1 MSFRVFFLACL
12 LVATSF
18 AANDPRPIVGPGASK
33 DDVLNSY
40 GWPTGQS
47 QLGNREILNYPQGT
61 VTLIDGKV
69 EKVNFNMNMTWPPPR
84 PRPGAAPVATEKKV
98 DSLSDLWHI
107 RYETALA
114 EAARRHA
121 PILALFTGSDW
132 SPASKVF
139 QEDVAF
145 QSEFISA
152 FTGEYVL
159 LWLDFPTRSTQP
171 ADIAEQNQRLR
182 ERYGVITYPAV
193 LLIGADGELKRTV
206 DLSTPRPGQTYR
218 ERMIAAVRDSR
229 VLPGLPKLPKA
240 ELSPLQ
246 KAVEASSEGKS
257 TTAGVVKT
265 TLARAQAL
273 VLNGVTMGVVVA
285 ILLGW
290 AVWKWSPKFRGA
302 VRSDLSARMAEAGSG
317 LPSSAEM
324 AAWPRDKLRGLVAG
338 LAETN
343 DYVVLPGDGG
353 DVDMRLRRQRESKPC
368 ILVHCICGGPKLP
381 PAPVKRVRQVL
392 GAMTME
398 EVATGWVVAPL
409 GFTDESKVFA
419 QKNNIVLL
427 DGAQLRAQLSDLPPL
442 LLPKVMNRP
451 GV

>member
-1 MSFRVFFLACL
+1 MSLRVFFLACL
-12 LVATSF
+12 LAATCF

-61 VTLIDGKV
+61 VTLVDGKV
-69 EKVNFNMNMTWPPPR
+69 DRVNFNMNMAWPPPR
-84 PRPGAAPVATEKKV
+84 PRPAATPVTPEKKA
-98 DSLSDLWHI
+98 DSLSDLWLT
-107 RYETALA
+107 RYDAALA
-114 EAARRHA
+114 EASRRHT

-132 SPASKVF
+132 SPASKLF
-139 QEDVAF
+139 QDEVAF
-145 QSEFISA
+145 HSEFISA
-152 FTGEYVL
+152 FTGQYVL

-171 ADIAEQNQRLR
+171 PDVVEQNLRVR

-193 LLIGADGELKRTV
+193 LLLAPDGELKRTV
-206 DLSTPRPGQTYR
+206 DLSAPRPGESYR

-229 VLPGLPKLPKA
+229 VLPGLPKAPKF
-240 ELSPLQ
+240 EPPPLQ
-246 KAVEASSEGKS
+246 KAVEASTEGQS
-257 TTAGVVKT
+257 TTASVVKT
-265 TLARAQAL
+265 SLARAQAL
-273 VLNGVTMGVVVA
+273 VLNGLTMGLIVA

-290 AVWKWSPKFRGA
+290 AVWKWTPKFRGA

-317 LPSSAEM
+317 LPSSSEM

-353 DVDMRLRRQRESKPC
+353 DVDFRLKRQRETKPC

-398 EVATGWVVAPL
+398 DVPTGWVVAPL
-409 GFTDESKVFA
+409 GFTAESKAFA
-419 QKNNIVLL
+419 EKNNIVLL

>member
-12 LVATSF
+12 LAATCF

-61 VTLIDGKV
+61 VTLLDGKV
-69 EKVNFNMNMTWPPPR
+69 DRVNFNMNMTWPPPR
-84 PRPGAAPVATEKKV
+84 PRPGSAPVATEKKN
-98 DSLSDLWHI
+98 DLLSDLWHS
-107 RYETALA
+107 RYDAALA
-114 EAARRHA
+114 EAAKRKV

-132 SPASKVF
+132 SPASKAF

-152 FTGEYVL
+152 FTGDHVL

-171 ADIAEQNQRLR
+171 ADVVEQNLQVR

-193 LLIGADGELKRTV
+193 LMIGPDGELKRTV
-206 DLSTPRPGQTYR
+206 DLSAPRPGQTYR
-218 ERMIAAVRDSR
+218 ERMIAAVRDAR
-229 VLPGLPKLPKA
+229 VFAGVPKA
-240 ELSPLQ
+240 PKFELPPLQ
-246 KAVEASSEGKS
+246 KAVEASTEGKS

-265 TLARAQAL
+265 SLARAQAL
-273 VLNGVTMGVVVA
+273 VLNGVTAGLIVA

-290 AVWKWSPKFRGA
+290 AVWKWNPKFRGA

-317 LPSSAEM
+317 LPSSSEM
-324 AAWPRDKLRGLVAG
+324 AAWPREKLRGLIAG

-343 DYVVLPGDGG
+343 DYVVLPGDGA
-353 DVDMRLRRQRESKPC
+353 DVDLRLRRQRETKPC
-368 ILVHCICGGPKLP
+368 IVVHCICGGPKLP
-381 PAPVKRVRQVL
+381 PAAVKRVRQVL

-398 EVATGWVVAPL
+398 DVATGWVVAPL
-409 GFTDESKVFA
+409 GFTEESKAFA
-419 QKNNIVLL
+419 EKNNIVLL

-442 LLPKVMNRP
+442 LLPKVMNRS